1 MTARKDYYG
10 SLGISSSASQDEVKK
25 AFRKLAQIHHPDK
38 KGDEEKFKEINEA
51 FQVLGDE
58 NKRKAYDNLGK
69 ATSEGGA
76 STGSGETTGP
86 RQTSK
91 PGQTRTTHREYTG
104 DPLDDLFGDQGWS
117 SYFESMFSGTSF
129 DAEGLFGSTRPRQ
142 TKTQEVLFE
151 IPENDYGLLFALER
165 AYEAS
170 GDGEWVA
177 NRVPDDKRNKM
188 PRSLWKVKRQN
199 GNVKIYRRIQDLRT
213 DGDVTR
219 PIEIRNSQAREANG
233 SYPVDSY
240 IGEYFFTP
248 EGIKGLKSDSPNIPD
263 GYSLY
268 LDAMRSIGRKLADAN
283 KRKNEG
289 KVQVDIGYEFTIIN
303 NFIKLSGHNYAKEGR
318 RNGSMEPLESVRF
331 PNFFDRFNLASTV
344 VEGKVATSKEGGKIK
359 WGDEEKIKWG
369 NERKL

>member
-10 SLGISSSASQDEVKK
+10 SLGISSGASQDEVKK

-69 ATSEGGA
+69 ATSEGDT
-76 STGSGETTGP
+76 STRSRETTGP
-86 RQTSK
+86 RQASN
-91 PGQTRTTHREYTG
+91 PSQTRTTHREYTG
-104 DPLDDLFGDQGWS
+104 DPLADLFGAEGYS
-117 SYFESMFSGTSF
+117 SFFESMFSGTPF
-129 DAEGLFGSTRPRQ
+129 DAEGLFSSTRPKQ
-142 TKTQEVLFE
+142 TKTKEVLFE

-177 NRVPDDKRNKM
+177 NRVQDDKRNMIPK
-188 PRSLWKVKRQN
+188 SLWKVKRQN
-199 GNVKIYRRIQDLRT
+199 GNIKIYRRIVDLRT
-213 DGDVTR
+213 DGDRTR

-233 SYPVDSY
+233 TYPVDSF
-240 IGEYFFTP
+240 IDEFFFTP
-248 EGIKGLKSDSPNIPD
+248 EGLKGLKSDSPNIPG
-263 GYSLY
+263 GYAPY
-268 LDAMRSIGRKLADAN
+268 LDAMRSIARKVADAN
-283 KRKNEG
+283 KRRSEG
-289 KVQVDIGYEFTIIN
+289 KVQLDISYEFNIIH
-303 NFIKLSGHNYAKEGR
+303 NFIRSSGGTYTAEGR
-318 RNGSMEPLESVRF
+318 RSGNKESLESVRF
-331 PNFFDRFNLASTV
+331 PNFFDRFNAAASV
-344 VEGKVATSKEGGKIK
+344 VEGGVVASKEGGKIK